1 MLNEHFEKT
10 KEKLDKVGKGFC
22 LAKWTQV
29 TLQLQTGHNH
39 SCHHPVTH
47 KISELEVA
55 QNPSAL
61 HNTNYKKNRRRE
73 MMEGLR
79 PKECDYCWNIEDNS
93 NEFSDRIYKSTEPW
107 SMQHFDEVLKTKGEK
122 DINPKYVEVSFSN
135 VCNFKCSYC
144 GPAFSSQWMDEI
156 QQHGSYP
163 TSTNFNNLDYLKSTD
178 QMPIPHNKKN
188 PYVDAFWKWW
198 PDLYKDLHTFRIT
211 GGEPLLAKDTFD
223 VLDFINSE
231 PNPNRK
237 LNLSINTN
245 FNAPEKIFNEFR
257 EKITKL
263 MDEERV
269 NEFIL
274 FTSCDAHGEQANYI
288 RHGFNYDLFMERI
301 NILLT
306 ENPKLTIIIMSTYNA
321 LSVPSYKGLI
331 KDVYELKK
339 KYHSAQRYYGS
350 SVILDS
356 SYLRWPPHQSVKI
369 LDKEWIDEVN
379 SQAQLMDFYEQVRV
393 GEDGYGFTDIEIT
406 KVKRIA
412 EWMKN
417 HDDDSTFLKNRKDFF
432 IFVRHHDMRRG
443 TNFLEVFPEFDEL
456 YKKCRKGKI

>member
-135 VCNFKCSYC
+135 ICNFKCSYC

-245 FNAPEKIFNEFR
+245 LNAPEKIFNEFR

-263 MDEERV
+263 MNEERV

-288 RHGFNYDLFMERI
+288 RHGFNYNLFMERI

>member
-93 NEFSDRIYKSTEPW
+93 NEFSDRVYKSTEPW
-107 SMQHFDEVLKTKGEK
+107 SMQYFDEVLKTKGEK

-231 PNPNRK
+231 PNPNK
-237 LNLSINTN
+237 ALNLSINTN
-245 FNAPEKIFNEFR
+245 LNAPEKIFNEFR
-257 EKITKL
+257 EKIKKL

-339 KYHSAQRYYGS
+339 KYHSAERYYGS

-393 GEDGYGFTDIEIT
+393 GGDGYGFTDIEIT

-456 YKKCRKGKI
+456 YKKCRKGKV

>member
-93 NEFSDRIYKSTEPW
+93 NEFSDRVYKSTEPW
-107 SMQHFDEVLKTKGEK
+107 SMQYFDEVLKTKGEK

-231 PNPNRK
+231 PNPNK
-237 LNLSINTN
+237 ALNLSINTN
-245 FNAPEKIFNEFR
+245 LNAPEKIFNEFR
-257 EKITKL
+257 EKIKKL

-288 RHGFNYDLFMERI
+288 RHGFNYDLFIERI

-339 KYHSAQRYYGS
+339 KYHSAERYYGS

-393 GEDGYGFTDIEIT
+393 GGDGYGFTDIEIT

-456 YKKCRKGKI
+456 YKKCRKGKV

>member
-93 NEFSDRIYKSTEPW
+93 NEFSDRVYKSTEPW
-107 SMQHFDEVLKTKGEK
+107 SMQYFDEVLKTKGEK

-245 FNAPEKIFNEFR
+245 LNAPEKIFNEFR

-263 MDEERV
+263 MNEERV

-274 FTSCDAHGEQANYI
+274 FTSCDAYGEQANYI
-288 RHGFNYDLFMERI
+288 RHGFNYDLFIERI

-339 KYHSAQRYYGS
+339 KYHSAERYYGS

-393 GEDGYGFTDIEIT
+393 GGDGYGFTDIEIT

-456 YKKCRKGKI
+456 YKKCRKGKV

>member
-93 NEFSDRIYKSTEPW
+93 NEFSDRVYKSTEPW
-107 SMQHFDEVLKTKGEK
+107 SMQYFDEVLKTKGEK

-245 FNAPEKIFNEFR
+245 LNAPEKIFNEFR

-263 MDEERV
+263 MNEERV

-288 RHGFNYDLFMERI
+288 RHGFNYDLFIERI

-331 KDVYELKK
+331 RDVYELKK
-339 KYHSAQRYYGS
+339 KYHSAERYYGS

-393 GEDGYGFTDIEIT
+393 GGDGYGFTDIEIT

-456 YKKCRKGKI
+456 YKKCRKGKV

>member
-73 MMEGLR
+73 MMEGIR

-245 FNAPEKIFNEFR
+245 LNAPEKIFNEFR

>member
-1 MLNEHFEKT
+1 
-10 KEKLDKVGKGFC
+10 
-22 LAKWTQV
+22 
-29 TLQLQTGHNH
+29 
-39 SCHHPVTH
+39 
-47 KISELEVA
+47 VA

-245 FNAPEKIFNEFR
+245 LNAPEKIFNEFR

>member
-93 NEFSDRIYKSTEPW
+93 NEFSDRVYKSTEPW
-107 SMQHFDEVLKTKGEK
+107 SMQYFDEVLKTKGEK

-231 PNPNRK
+231 PNPNTK
-237 LNLSINTN
+237 LNLSINSN
-245 FNAPEKIFNEFR
+245 LSAPEKIFNEFR

-263 MDEERV
+263 MNEERV

-274 FTSCDAHGEQANYI
+274 FTSCDAHGEHANYI
-288 RHGFNYDLFMERI
+288 RHGFNYDLFIERI

-339 KYHSAQRYYGS
+339 KYHSAERYYGS

-393 GEDGYGFTDIEIT
+393 GGDGYGFTDIEIT

-456 YKKCRKGKI
+456 YKKCRKGKV

>member
-47 KISELEVA
+47 KISELEIA
-55 QNPSAL
+55 DNPSAL

-73 MMEGLR
+73 MLEGIK

-93 NEFSDRIYKSTEPW
+93 TDFSDRIYKSSEPW
-107 SMQHFDEVLKTKGEK
+107 SLPHLEDILKTKGEK
-122 DINPKYVEVSFSN
+122 DFNPKYVEVSFSN

-223 VLDFINSE
+223 VLDFINESK
-231 PNPNRK
+231 NPNK
-237 LNLSINTN
+237 ALNLSINTN
-245 FNAPEKIFNEFR
+245 LNAPEKIFNEFR

-339 KYHSAQRYYGS
+339 KYHSSNRYYGS
-350 SVILDS
+350 SVLLDS

-369 LDKEWIDEVN
+369 LDKEWIEEVN

-393 GEDGYGFTDIEIT
+393 GEDGYGFTDIEST

-443 TNFLEVFPEFDEL
+443 TNFLETFPEFDEL

>member
-93 NEFSDRIYKSTEPW
+93 NEFSDRVYKSTEPW
-107 SMQHFDEVLKTKGEK
+107 SMQYFDEVLKTKGEK

-144 GPAFSSQWMDEI
+144 GPAFSSQWMEEI

-223 VLDFINSE
+223 VLDFINNE
-231 PNPNRK
+231 PNPNTK

-245 FNAPEKIFNEFR
+245 LSAPEKIFNEFR
-257 EKITKL
+257 GKITKL
-263 MDEERV
+263 MNEEKV

-274 FTSCDAHGEQANYI
+274 FTSCDAYGEHANYI
-288 RHGFNYDLFMERI
+288 RHGFNYDLFIERI

-339 KYHSAQRYYGS
+339 KYHSAERYYGS

-393 GEDGYGFTDIEIT
+393 GDDGYGFTDIEIT

-443 TNFLEVFPEFDEL
+443 TNFLEIFPEFDEL
-456 YKKCRKGKI
+456 YKKCRKGKV

>member
-47 KISELEVA
+47 KISELEIA
-55 QNPSAL
+55 DNPSAL

-73 MMEGLR
+73 MLEGIK

-93 NEFSDRIYKSTEPW
+93 TDFSDRVYKSSEPW
-107 SMQHFDEVLKTKGEK
+107 SLPHLEDILKTKGEK
-122 DINPKYVEVSFSN
+122 DFNPKYVEVSFSN

-245 FNAPEKIFNEFR
+245 LNAPEKIFNEFR

-263 MDEERV
+263 MNEERV

-288 RHGFNYDLFMERI
+288 RHGFNYDLFIERI

-339 KYHSAQRYYGS
+339 KYHSAERYYGS

-393 GEDGYGFTDIEIT
+393 GGDGYGFTDIEIT

-443 TNFLEVFPEFDEL
+443 TNFLDTFPEFDEL
-456 YKKCRKGKI
+456 YKKCRKGKL

>member
-93 NEFSDRIYKSTEPW
+93 NEFSDRVYKSTEPW
-107 SMQHFDEVLKTKGEK
+107 SMQYFDEVLKTKGEK

-245 FNAPEKIFNEFR
+245 LNAPEKIFNEFR

-263 MDEERV
+263 MNEERV

-288 RHGFNYDLFMERI
+288 RHGFNYDLFIERI

-339 KYHSAQRYYGS
+339 KYHSAERYYGS

-356 SYLRWPPHQSVKI
+356 SYLRWPPHQSVNI

-393 GEDGYGFTDIEIT
+393 GGDGYGFTDIEIT

-456 YKKCRKGKI
+456 YKKCRKGKV

>member
-245 FNAPEKIFNEFR
+245 LNAPEKIFNEFR

-339 KYHSAQRYYGS
+339 KYHSAHRYYGS

>member
-93 NEFSDRIYKSTEPW
+93 NEFSDRVYKSTEPW
-107 SMQHFDEVLKTKGEK
+107 SMQYFDEVLKTKGEK

-245 FNAPEKIFNEFR
+245 LNAPEKIFNEFR

-263 MDEERV
+263 MNEERV

-288 RHGFNYDLFMERI
+288 RHGFNYDLFIERI

-339 KYHSAQRYYGS
+339 KYHSAERYYGS

-393 GEDGYGFTDIEIT
+393 GGDGYGFTDIEIT

-443 TNFLEVFPEFDEL
+443 TNFLDTFPEFDEL
-456 YKKCRKGKI
+456 YKKCRKGKL

>member
-93 NEFSDRIYKSTEPW
+93 NEFSDRVYKSTEPW
-107 SMQHFDEVLKTKGEK
+107 SMQYFDEVLKTKGEK

-245 FNAPEKIFNEFR
+245 LSAPEKIFNEFR

-263 MDEERV
+263 MNEERV

-274 FTSCDAHGEQANYI
+274 FTSCDAHGEHANYI
-288 RHGFNYDLFMERI
+288 RHGFNYDLFIERI

-339 KYHSAQRYYGS
+339 KYHSAERYYGS

-393 GEDGYGFTDIEIT
+393 GGDGYGFTDIEIT

-443 TNFLEVFPEFDEL
+443 TNFLETFPEFDEL
-456 YKKCRKGKI
+456 YKKCRKGKL

>member
-47 KISELEVA
+47 KISELEIA
-55 QNPSAL
+55 DNPSAL

-73 MMEGLR
+73 MLEGIK

-93 NEFSDRIYKSTEPW
+93 TDFSDRIYKSSEPW
-107 SMQHFDEVLKTKGEK
+107 SLPHLEDILKTKGEK
-122 DINPKYVEVSFSN
+122 DFNPKYVEVSFSN

-223 VLDFINSE
+223 VLDFIN
-231 PNPNRK
+231 
-237 LNLSINTN
+237 
-245 FNAPEKIFNEFR
+245 
-257 EKITKL
+257 
-263 MDEERV
+263 
-269 NEFIL
+269 
-274 FTSCDAHGEQANYI
+274 
-288 RHGFNYDLFMERI
+288 
-301 NILLT
+301 
-306 ENPKLTIIIMSTYNA
+306 
-321 LSVPSYKGLI
+321 
-331 KDVYELKK
+331 
-339 KYHSAQRYYGS
+339 
-350 SVILDS
+350 
-356 SYLRWPPHQSVKI
+356 
-369 LDKEWIDEVN
+369 
-379 SQAQLMDFYEQVRV
+379 
-393 GEDGYGFTDIEIT
+393 
-406 KVKRIA
+406 
-412 EWMKN
+412 
-417 HDDDSTFLKNRKDFF
+417 
-432 IFVRHHDMRRG
+432 
-443 TNFLEVFPEFDEL
+443 
-456 YKKCRKGKI
+456 

>member
-1 MLNEHFEKT
+1 M
-10 KEKLDKVGKGFC
+10 
-22 LAKWTQV
+22 
-29 TLQLQTGHNH
+29 
-39 SCHHPVTH
+39 
-47 KISELEVA
+47 EVA

-245 FNAPEKIFNEFR
+245 LNAPEKIFNEFR

>member
-231 PNPNRK
+231 PNPNRN

-245 FNAPEKIFNEFR
+245 LNAPEKIFNEFR
-257 EKITKL
+257 EKIKTL

-274 FTSCDAHGEQANYI
+274 FTSCDAYGEQANYI

-339 KYHSAQRYYGS
+339 KYHSAHRYYGS

>member
-1 MLNEHFEKT
+1 MLNEHFQAT
-10 KEKLDKVGKGFC
+10 KEKLNAVGKGMC

-47 KISELEVA
+47 KISEMEIA

-61 HNTNYKKNRRRE
+61 HNTSFKKNRRRE
-73 MMEGLR
+73 MLEGLR

-93 NEFSDRIYKSTEPW
+93 KDFSDRIYKSSEPW
-107 SMQHFDEVLKTKGEK
+107 SLPFMEEVLKTKGIK
-122 DINPKYVEVSFSN
+122 DMNPKYVEVSFSN
-135 VCNFKCSYC
+135 ICNFKCSYC
-144 GPAFSSQWMDEI
+144 GPAFSSQWMEEI

-163 TSTNFNNLDYLKSTD
+163 TSTNFNNLDYLKGTD
-178 QMPIPHNKKN
+178 QMPIPHNKRN
-188 PYVDAFWKWW
+188 PYVEAFWKWW

-223 VLDFINSE
+223 ILDFINESK
-231 PNPNRK
+231 NPNK
-237 LNLSINTN
+237 ALNLSINTN
-245 FNAPEKIFNEFR
+245 LNAPEKIFNEFR
-257 EKITKL
+257 EKIKKL
-263 MDEERV
+263 MNEERV

-274 FTSCDAHGEQANYI
+274 FTSCDAYGERANYI
-288 RHGFNYDLFMERI
+288 RHGFDYNLFMDRI
-301 NILLT
+301 NLLLS

-321 LSVPSYKGLI
+321 LSVSSYKGLI
-331 KDVYELKK
+331 KDVYQIKK
-339 KYHSAQRYYGS
+339 EYHSAERYYGS
-350 SVILDS
+350 SIILDS
-356 SYLRWPPHQSVKI
+356 SYLRWPPHQSVKV
-369 LDKEWIDEVN
+369 LDNEWIDEVY

-443 TNFLEVFPEFDEL
+443 TNFLEVFPEYEEF
-456 YKKCRKGKI
+456 YKKCRKGKA

>member
-245 FNAPEKIFNEFR
+245 LNAPEKIFNEFR

-412 EWMKN
+412 EWMEN

>member
-93 NEFSDRIYKSTEPW
+93 NEFSDRVYKSTEPW
-107 SMQHFDEVLKTKGEK
+107 SMQYFDEVLKTKGEK

-245 FNAPEKIFNEFR
+245 LNAPEKIFNEFR

-263 MDEERV
+263 MNEERV

-288 RHGFNYDLFMERI
+288 RHGFNYDLFIERI

-339 KYHSAQRYYGS
+339 KYHSAERYYGS

-393 GEDGYGFTDIEIT
+393 GGDGYGFTDIEIT

-456 YKKCRKGKI
+456 YKKCRKGKV